1 MKTTPLYIS
10 WCRRFQMVD
19 KSHCKEKPQA
29 DVRVFTVGQE
39 VRGSAND
46 LTVNG
51 IHNRCSLV
59 QHAVASMFVALST
72 HWSAS
77 GGAKIDDGGRLRGG
91 FRLAAIC
98 F

>member
-1 MKTTPLYIS
+1 
-10 WCRRFQMVD
+10 MVD

-59 QHAVASMFVALST
+59 
-72 HWSAS
+72 
-77 GGAKIDDGGRLRGG
+77 
-91 FRLAAIC
+91 
-98 F
+98 